1 MAAPP
6 TAGKLASAASL
17 FQLAVSIYGGFFGAG
32 MGILMLAALAIQ
44 GFDDVH
50 EINALKNWLSAVIYS
65 VAVVTFVVA
74 DAVSWPHT
82 TVMLVTGTL
91 GGYTGGRVARR
102 IPALWLRRF
111 IVALGSLLTLAY
123 FYKSGVN

>member
-1 MAAPP
+1 
-6 TAGKLASAASL
+6 
-17 FQLAVSIYGGFFGAG
+17 
-32 MGILMLAALAIQ
+32 
-44 GFDDVH
+44 
-50 EINALKNWLSAVIYS
+50 
-65 VAVVTFVVA
+65 
-74 DAVSWPHT
+74 
-82 TVMLVTGTL
+82 VMLVTGTL